1 MSDTPPRKRARQRP
15 LNVRGDLVG
24 EEEAEQ
30 LHVDDDRTQALAT
43 MGFGLL
49 LVVLSALVIVQAVR
63 LDNGDNSVGPAT
75 IPWVV
80 GVSMLVVGA
89 LTVVRGRRD
98 MGVWEVSEHTS
109 GQDWKRLGVLLVALL
124 VFAVVVPFLG
134 YVVSATLL
142 YGVTAGVLGAPKR
155 SQMFAVGF
163 VVAALVYLLFDVG
176 IGITLP
182 AGPWGF

>member
-1 MSDTPPRKRARQRP
+1 MPPRKRSPRGRP
-15 LNVRGDLVG
+15 VNVRGDLVG
-24 EEEAEQ
+24 DEGAET

-49 LVVLSALVIVQAVR
+49 LVVLSVLVIVQAVR
-63 LDNGDNSVGPAT
+63 LDNGGNTVGPAT
-75 IPWVV
+75 TPWVV
-80 GVSMLVVGA
+80 GVAMLVVGV

-109 GQDWKRLGVLLVALL
+109 GQDWKRLGVLLAALL
-124 VFAVVVPFLG
+124 VFAVIVPFLG

-142 YGVTAGVLGAPKR
+142 YGVTAGVLGAPR
-155 SQMFAVGF
+155 RAQMFAVGF
-163 VVAALVYLLFDVG
+163 TVASLVYLLFDVG